1 MRVISF
7 YDIEVIISVHNC
19 HQQLLK
25 ICYYTNE

>member
-7 YDIEVIISVHNC
+7 YDIEVISVYNC

-25 ICYYTNE
+25 ICDYTNE